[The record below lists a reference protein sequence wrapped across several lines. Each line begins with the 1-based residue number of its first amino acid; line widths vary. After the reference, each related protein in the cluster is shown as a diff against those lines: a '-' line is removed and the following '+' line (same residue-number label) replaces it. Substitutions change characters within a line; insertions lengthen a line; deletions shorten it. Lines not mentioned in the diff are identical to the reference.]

1 MSEGFGLIV
10 SWLGGIV
17 AICGGVAYLFKLA
30 KIIISM
36 EENVKKIP
44 ELKKDMEYMKKELRD
59 NSLDTYRLVITS
71 ERMPLEERIE
81 CGEKYITAGGNGAVH
96 KLVDELKQKKI
107 DEDYMK
113 MYNSNDYK
121 E

>member
-1 MSEGFGLIV
+1 MGEGFGLIV
-10 SWLGGIV
+10 AWISGIV
-17 AICGGVAYLFKLA
+17 VVCSGITSLFKLA

-44 ELKKDMEYMKKELRD
+44 DLKQDMEYVKRELRD